1 MRAFRLLAT
10 PALLIGLL
18 IFLIWGASLGWN
30 ALTAPFPSPPPTPC
44 VTQQVSTLTPKQV
57 TVLVYNG
64 GFTSGLGSKVG
75 QALKTAGFEV
85 AKTTNSKERVTKTI
99 IRSGE
104 NNTDAAKL
112 VASYLKDPTLETDS
126 RVEGTVDV
134 MVGSDFAGLTE
145 SGLTEITVESGT
157 ICLAPSP
164 SPSAL
169 PS

>member
-1 MRAFRLLAT
+1 MRVFRLLAT

-18 IFLIWGASLGWN
+18 IFLIWGANLGWN
-30 ALTAPFPSPPPTPC
+30 ALTAPLPTPPPTPC
-44 VTQQVSTLTPKQV
+44 VTQRVSTLTPNQV

-64 GFTSGLGSKVG
+64 GFTSGLGSKVS

-85 AKTTNSKERVTKTI
+85 AKTTNTKERVTKTV

-112 VASYLKDPTLETDS
+112 VASYLNDATVETDS
-126 RVEGTVDV
+126 RINGTVDV
-134 MVGSDFAGLTE
+134 LVGSDFTGLTE
-145 SGLTEITVESGT
+145 SGLTEVPVDSGT

>member
-18 IFLIWGASLGWN
+18 IFLIWGANLGWN
-30 ALTAPFPSPPPTPC
+30 ALTAPFPTPPPTPC
-44 VTQQVSTLTPKQV
+44 VAQTLTTLTPKEV
-57 TVLVYNG
+57 TARVYNG
-64 GFTSGLGSKVG
+64 GFKSGLAGEVS

-85 AKTTNSKERVTKTI
+85 AKTTNTKEAVSKTV
-99 IRSGE
+99 IRSGQ
-104 NNTDAAKL
+104 NNAEAAKL
-112 VASYLKDPTLETDS
+112 VASYLLDPVLETDD
-126 RVEGTVDV
+126 RVDGTVDV
-134 MVGSDFAGLTE
+134 ILTTDSALSG
-145 SGLTEITVESGT
+145 SGLTEIPVESGT

>member
-1 MRAFRLLAT
+1 M
-10 PALLIGLL
+10 
-18 IFLIWGASLGWN
+18 
-30 ALTAPFPSPPPTPC
+30 TAPFPSPPPTPC
-44 VTQQVSTLTPKQV
+44 VTQKVDKLTPKQV

-85 AKTTNSKERVTKTI
+85 AKTTNSKERITKTI

-112 VASYLKDPTLETDS
+112 VASYFIEPTMETDS
-126 RVEGTVDV
+126 RVDGTVDV

-164 SPSAL
+164 SPFAL

>member
-18 IFLIWGASLGWN
+18 IFLIWGANLGWN
-30 ALTAPFPSPPPTPC
+30 ALTAPLPSPPPTPC
-44 VTQQVSTLTPKQV
+44 VNQQVSTITPNQV

-85 AKTTNSKERVTKTI
+85 AKTANTKERITKTI

-112 VASYLKDPTLETDS
+112 VASYLIDPTLETDS
-126 RVEGTVDV
+126 RVDGTVDV
-134 MVGSDFAGLTE
+134 LVGSDFAGLTE
-145 SGLTEITVESGT
+145 SGLTEVPVESGT